1 MRVRVRSKRR
11 NKALMDAVTYVLLS
25 LFSLIILLP
34 ILWMIRF
41 SFTTKFIAYA
51 IPPVWFFKPILDN
64 YRSLFVDYGFL
75 NFFVN
80 SIVVSVCSTIIAVPV
95 AFLAAYSFNRFRT
108 GGRSVQFGVLALQ
121 MLPPIVLSLPIFMLM
136 KSLNVLNT
144 RGALIASYLSFN
156 LPFLVWMLM
165 GFVEG
170 IPREL
175 EEAGVIDG
183 ASRLQCVTRIV
194 FPLAAPGV
202 MASGILSFIL
212 CWNEFLF
219 ALILMAEK
227 KSTIPI
233 VLAAMQTERGVML
246 GTLAAATVFAVIPML
261 VLSIAIQKYLVRGL
275 TFGALK

>member
-183 ASRLQCVTRIV
+183 ASRFQCVTRIV

>member
-11 NKALMDAVTYVLLS
+11 DKALMDAVTYVLLS

-41 SFTTKFIAYA
+41 SFTTKFIAYS
-51 IPPVWFFKPILDN
+51 IPPVWFFKPILEN
-64 YRSLFVDYGFL
+64 YRSLFADYGFL

-183 ASRLQCVTRIV
+183 ASRFQCVTRIV

>member
-1 MRVRVRSKRR
+1 MATRARSLRR
-11 NKALMDAVTYVLLS
+11 RKTVADGATYLLLS
-25 LFSLIILLP
+25 LFSLAILLP
-34 ILWMIRF
+34 IIWMVRL
-41 SFTTKFIAYA
+41 SFTTKFIAYSM
-51 IPPVWFFKPILDN
+51 PPVWFFRPILDN

-75 NFFVN
+75 TYFIN
-80 SIVVSVCSTIIAVPV
+80 SIVVSVGSTLVAVPI
-95 AFLAAYSFNRFRT
+95 AFLAAYAFNRFRT
-108 GGRSVQFGVLALQ
+108 GGRSLQFGILGLQ
-121 MLPPIVLSLPIFMLM
+121 MLPPIVLILPIFVLM
-136 KSLNVLNT
+136 KTLNVLNT

-156 LPFLVWMLM
+156 LPFVIWMLM

-175 EEAGVIDG
+175 EEAGMIDG
-183 ASRLQCVTRIV
+183 ASRFQCVVRIV

-202 MASGILSFIL
+202 MASGVLSFIL

-227 KSTIPI
+227 KSTVPL

-246 GTLAAATVFAVIPML
+246 GTLAAATCFAVIPML

>member
-64 YRSLFVDYGFL
+64 YRSLFVDYGFS

-183 ASRLQCVTRIV
+183 ASRFQCVTRIV

-261 VLSIAIQKYLVRGL
+261 VLSIAIQKYMVRGL

>member
-11 NKALMDAVTYVLLS
+11 DKALMDAVTYVLLS

-41 SFTTKFIAYA
+41 SFTTKFIAYS

-183 ASRLQCVTRIV
+183 ASRFQCVTRIV

>member
-1 MRVRVRSKRR
+1 
-11 NKALMDAVTYVLLS
+11 MDAVTYVLLS

-41 SFTTKFIAYA
+41 SFTTKFIAYS
-51 IPPVWFFKPILDN
+51 IPPVWFFKPILEN
-64 YRSLFVDYGFL
+64 YRSLFADYGFL

-183 ASRLQCVTRIV
+183 ASRFQCVTRIV

-261 VLSIAIQKYLVRGL
+261 VLSIAIQKYMVRGL

>member
-11 NKALMDAVTYVLLS
+11 DKALMDAVTYVLLS

-41 SFTTKFIAYA
+41 SFTTKFIAYS

-64 YRSLFVDYGFL
+64 YRSLFADYGFL

-183 ASRLQCVTRIV
+183 ASRFQCVTRIV

>member
-11 NKALMDAVTYVLLS
+11 DKALMDAVTYVLLS

>member
-1 MRVRVRSKRR
+1 
-11 NKALMDAVTYVLLS
+11 MDAVTYVLLS

-41 SFTTKFIAYA
+41 SFTTKFIAYS

-183 ASRLQCVTRIV
+183 ASRFQCVTRIV